1 MSALPDPTPAEHG
14 LYARTG
20 IAERPPLAW
29 PGGARLALA
38 VMVSVETY
46 EMAPPEGSFQP
57 ANMPGGFGRGPWP
70 DLRSWSQR
78 EYGSRVGVFRLLDL
92 LARHGIPLTPA
103 VDRLSAERCP
113 EIIEALQPWRQAVVA
128 HGDAVTRTVSHRMA
142 RDDEAAMIEG
152 CAATLEV
159 AFGQRPVAWHGAE
172 YGASAETPA
181 LLAAAGFTRLLD
193 WPNDEQ
199 PYRMATPA
207 GELLSVPVAI
217 DHDDAYA
224 QSQRGL
230 TPARWAA
237 AVLAAVQ
244 RMAAEGGRS
253 LVLNLHPWLSGQPH
267 RISHLD
273 GLLRALKQQDGIWLA
288 DVSGI
293 ASWWLQASAP

>member
-1 MSALPDPTPAEHG
+1 MSALLDQTPAEHG

-20 IAERPPLAW
+20 IAGRPPLAW

-38 VMVSVETY
+38 IVVSVETY

-57 ANMPGGFGRGPWP
+57 ANLPGGFGRGPWP

-78 EYGSRVGVFRLLDL
+78 EYGSRVGVFRLLEL
-92 LARHGIPLTPA
+92 LARHGLPVTPA
-103 VDRLSAERCP
+103 VDRLSVERCP
-113 EIIEALQPWRQAVVA
+113 EIVDALQPWRQAVVA
-128 HGDAVTRTVSHRMA
+128 HGEAVTRVVSHRMPPA
-142 RDDEAAMIEG
+142 EEAAMIEG
-152 CAATLEV
+152 CAVTLAA

-172 YGASAETPA
+172 YGASAQTPA
-181 LLAAAGFTRLLD
+181 LLAAAGFQQLLD

-199 PYRMATPA
+199 PYRMQTPA
-207 GELLSVPVAI
+207 GDLLSVPVAI
-217 DHDDAYA
+217 DHDDVYA

-237 AVLAAVQ
+237 AVLGAVQ

-273 GLLRALKQQDGIWLA
+273 ALLRALKQQGGIWFA
-288 DVSGI
+288 DVAGI
-293 ASWWLQASAP
+293 AAHCREGSAP